1 MSQLTSIRAGTGG
14 GLRCLIRRAAVAAG
28 AAVVLLGAAV
38 WAAGPAAAIPG
49 PVVLYAYAG
58 GTAAS
63 TVTSCPQDT
72 ANPPNP
78 AAECSLADALALATP
93 GSTIYLAT
101 PGGTAHYVG
110 NWTVSTNFAVVTA
123 PVIIEPAPGLA
134 SRPVLDGN
142 KGASTGCTTA
152 ACDGPVLT
160 VPSGEY
166 LALTGVTIA
175 NGNNTAGGF
184 PMGGGLD
191 NEGTVTITGST
202 FTGNSATW
210 DGGAI
215 DNADNQGNGSVTVTA
230 STFTGNTARLG
241 GAIASGEWG
250 GFGTATVTASTFTGN
265 TTKIGGGNGLGGYG
279 GAISIGY
286 GGNGTA
292 TVTASTF
299 TGNTAQAAGGA
310 IASGGN
316 GGGGTMTVAGDLFNG
331 SCTQGVGPWTDGGY
345 NAGTNKTCF
354 ASTPAAGDTSG
365 SAVGSDLQT
374 ALAGNGGPT
383 QTIKPTT
390 GNPAIGRIPDP
401 ATITLG
407 SNQVALCPA
416 TDQRGYPSAAS
427 TACDAGAVQT
437 SGWPPQVT
445 GTHQPPAH
453 APEGYRLG
461 ATGNTW
467 KLYVTHPGTAKVS
480 FTGKVSVPAGTLGHL
495 TLINPTTGH
504 QVTGTGKAITFTLPD
519 SGTVTGFSFT
529 TTATV
534 AKITFT
540 LNIGGQPATTS
551 QLFLGHNT
559 THPASGSPLTFTR

>member
-1 MSQLTSIRAGTGG
+1 ML
-14 GLRCLIRRAAVAAG
+14 
-28 AAVVLLGAAV
+28 
-38 WAAGPAAAIPG
+38 
-49 PVVLYAYAG
+49 
-58 GTAAS
+58 
-63 TVTSCPQDT
+63 
-72 ANPPNP
+72 
-78 AAECSLADALALATP
+78 
-93 GSTIYLAT
+93 
-101 PGGTAHYVG
+101 
-110 NWTVSTNFAVVTA
+110 
-123 PVIIEPAPGLA
+123 LA
-134 SRPVLDGN
+134 SPPVLDGN

-160 VPSGEY
+160 VPSGEDV
-166 LALTGVTIA
+166 ALTGLTIA
-175 NGNNTAGGF
+175 NGNNTASFGS
-184 PMGGGLD
+184 GGLD
-191 NEGTVTITGST
+191 NAGTVTITGST
-202 FTGNSATW
+202 FAGNSATW

-215 DNADNQGNGSVTVTA
+215 DNADNQGNGSVTVTG

-250 GFGTATVTASTFTGN
+250 GFGTATVSASTFTGN

-299 TGNTAQAAGGA
+299 SGNTAQAAGGA

-331 SCTQGVGPWTDGGY
+331 SCTQGVGPWTDDGY
-345 NAGTNKTCF
+345 NAGTDKTCF
-354 ASTPAAGDTSG
+354 ASTPATGDKSG

-374 ALAGNGGPT
+374 GLTGNGGPT
-383 QTIKPTT
+383 KTIAPTT
-390 GNPAIGRIPDP
+390 GNPAIGLIPNP

-407 SNQVALCPA
+407 SHQVALCPA

-437 SGWPPQVT
+437 SGWPAQVT
-445 GTHQPPAH
+445 GTHVPAAH
-453 APEGYRLG
+453 AAEGYRLG
-461 ATGNTW
+461 VAGNTW
-467 KLYVTHPGTAKVS
+467 KLYVTHPGTTKVS

-495 TLINPTTGH
+495 SLINPTTGH
-504 QVTGTGKAITFTLPD
+504 QVSNTGKAITFTLPD

-529 TTATV
+529 TSTQV

-540 LNIGGQPATTS
+540 LGIGGHPATPS
-551 QLFLGHNT
+551 QLFLGGT
-559 THPASGSPLTFTR
+559 AAHPASGSPLTFTR

>member
-1 MSQLTSIRAGTGG
+1 MSQLTSIRAGKGG
-14 GLRCLIRRAAVAAG
+14 GLRSPIRRAAVAAG
-28 AAVVLLGAAV
+28 AALVLLGAAV

-49 PVVLYAYAG
+49 PAVLYAYAG

-72 ANPPNP
+72 ASPLNP
-78 AAECSLADALALATP
+78 AAECSLAEALTLASP
-93 GSTIYLAT
+93 GATIALAT

-110 NWTVSTNFAVVTA
+110 NWTVTTNFAADTA
-123 PVIIEPAPGLA
+123 PVTIQPAPGLA
-134 SRPVLDGN
+134 RPPVLDGN

-160 VPSGEY
+160 VPAGEY
-166 LALTGVTIA
+166 LALSGLTIA
-175 NGNNTAGGF
+175 NGNNTAGSF

-191 NEGTVTITGST
+191 NAGTVTITGST

-215 DNADNQGNGSVTVTA
+215 DNADNAGNGSVTVTA
-230 STFTGNTARLG
+230 STFSGNTARLG

-250 GFGTATVTASTFTGN
+250 GFGTLTVTASTFTGN
-265 TTKIGGGNGLGGYG
+265 TVKVGGGNGLGGYG

-299 TGNTAQAAGGA
+299 SGNTAEAAGGA

-345 NAGTNKTCF
+345 NAGTDKTCF
-354 ASTPAAGDTSG
+354 ASTPATGDTSG

-374 ALAGNGGPT
+374 GLTGNGGPT

-390 GNPAIGRIPDP
+390 GNPAIGLIPDP
-401 ATITLG
+401 TTITLG
-407 SNQVALCPA
+407 SKQVTLCPA

-437 SGWPPQVT
+437 SGWPPLVT
-445 GTHQPPAH
+445 GTHRPAAH
-453 APEGYRLG
+453 AVEAYRLG
-461 ATGNTW
+461 VAGNTW
-467 KLYVTHPGTAKVS
+467 KLYVTHPGTAMVP

-495 TLINPTTGH
+495 SLINPTTGH
-504 QVTGTGKAITFTLPD
+504 QVSNTGKAITFTLPD

-534 AKITFT
+534 TKITVT
-540 LNIGGQPATTS
+540 LNIGGHPATAS
-551 QLFLGHNT
+551 QIYLGGT
-559 THPASGSPLTFTR
+559 PGHPASGSPLTFTR

>member
-1 MSQLTSIRAGTGG
+1 MSPLTSIRAGTGG
-14 GLRCLIRRAAVAAG
+14 GLRSLIRRAAVAAG

-49 PVVLYAYAG
+49 PAVLYAYAAG
-58 GTAAS
+58 AAVS
-63 TVTSCPQDT
+63 PTSCPQDT
-72 ANPPNP
+72 TGTPSN
-78 AAECSLADALALATP
+78 ECSLGEALSLANP
-93 GSTIYLAT
+93 GDTVDLAT

-110 NWTVSTNFAVVTA
+110 NWTVTTANTTATA
-123 PVIIEPAPGLA
+123 PVTIQPAPGLA
-134 SRPVLDGN
+134 SPPVLDGN

-166 LALTGVTIA
+166 LALTGLTIA

-191 NEGTVTITGST
+191 NAGTVTVTGST
-202 FTGNSATW
+202 FTGNTATW

-215 DNADNQGNGSVTVTA
+215 DNADGANTGGGSVTVTA
-230 STFTGNTARLG
+230 STFSGNTARLG

-250 GFGTATVTASTFTGN
+250 GFGTVTVTASTFTGN
-265 TTKIGGGNGLGGYG
+265 TTRIGGGNGLGGYG

-299 TGNTAQAAGGA
+299 SGNTAQAAGGA

-331 SCTQGVGPWTDGGY
+331 SCTQGAGPWTDHGY
-345 NAGTNKTCF
+345 NVGTNKTCF
-354 ASTPAAGDTSG
+354 ASTPATGDTSG

-374 ALAGNGGPT
+374 ALTGNGGPT
-383 QTIKPTT
+383 KTIKPIT
-390 GNPAIGRIPDP
+390 GNPAIALIPDP
-401 ATITLG
+401 ATITMG

-445 GTHQPPAH
+445 GTHQPAAH

-461 ATGNTW
+461 VAGNTW

-504 QVTGTGKAITFTLPD
+504 QVSNTGTAITFTLPD

-529 TTATV
+529 TSSQV

-540 LNIGGQPATTS
+540 LNIAGHPATPS

-559 THPASGSPLTFTR
+559 THPTTGSPLTFTR